1 MNEEETAVEAQRVYG
16 LEQQA
21 QHAAEARIMAC
32 MDELHEDDEE
42 LMETVACAPFCGCYT
57 CIVREIIDAAWP
69 ALYEIA
75 HSPIVPKPEEG
86 YQSA

>member
-1 MNEEETAVEAQRVYG
+1 MSDDEEIHRIFG

-21 QHAAEARIMAC
+21 QKAAEARIMAC
-32 MDELHEDDEE
+32 MDELHDDDGET
-42 LMETVACAPFCGCYT
+42 METVAVAPFCGCYT

-75 HSPIVPKPEEG
+75 HSPLVLPPESG
-86 YQSA
+86 